1 MSTSTLRVLIVIA
14 AIALGVVF
22 LREAFPGTT
31 RASSRHPR
39 VPRPVTLPS
48 ESPTPSPTPSESPSP
63 SPSSSPK
70 KKKEQKPQ
78 VAGVVVQVLNGTH
91 TNGLATQISE
101 RLKAAGYT
109 LEPAGNHANQEKT
122 TIYYQPAHKIDAD
135 YLRKKQF
142 PDADL
147 TPAPATFPKKIDI
160 TVLLGL
166 DFSA

>member
-14 AIALGVVF
+14 AVALGVVF

-31 RASSRHPR
+31 RTSVRHPR

-48 ESPTPSPTPSESPSP
+48 ESPSPTPSESPSP
-63 SPSSSPK
+63 SPSASPSPK
-70 KKKEQKPQ
+70 KKKVQKPQ

-109 LEPAGNHANQEKT
+109 LEAAGNYSNQEKT
-122 TIYYQPAHKIDAD
+122 MILYQPAHKIDAD

-142 PDADL
+142 PDAQL
-147 TPAPATFPKKIDI
+147 APAPASVPKKVDI
-160 TVLLGL
+160 TVILGL